1 MKKRESSLTPM
12 KDVLSGLFGDGVLP
26 FDPADAALW
35 KIWPSVVGDAAA
47 AHARPLWIKDGILK
61 VAVTEPVWLNELRF
75 ASEEI
80 RSSLNAVLG
89 RRAVRQI
96 QFRTD
101 PSRNQRLTQ
110 KREPRR

>member
-1 MKKRESSLTPM
+1 MKRRESSLTPL
-12 KDVLSGLFGDGVLP
+12 KDVLSGLFRGRALP
-26 FDPADAALW
+26 VNPADAALW
-35 KIWPSVVGDAAA
+35 EIWPSVVGEAAA
-47 AHARPLWIKDGILK
+47 ANARPLWIKDGILK

-80 RSSLNAVLG
+80 RSSLNAALG

-101 PSRNQRLTQ
+101 PSKSEQIKQ
-110 KREPRR
+110 KRAPRF

>member
-1 MKKRESSLTPM
+1 MKKRKSSLTPL

-35 KIWPSVVGDAAA
+35 KIWPSVVGEAAA

-61 VAVTEPVWLNELRF
+61 VAVTEPIWFNELRF

-80 RSSLNAVLG
+80 RSSLNAALG
-89 RRAVRQI
+89 RRAVHQI

-101 PSRNQRLTQ
+101 PS
-110 KREPRR
+110 KR

>member
-1 MKKRESSLTPM
+1 MKRRESSLTPM
-12 KDVLSGLFGDGVLP
+12 KDVLSGLFGNGVLP

-47 AHARPLWIKDGILK
+47 AHAKPLWIKDGILK

-89 RRAVRQI
+89 RPAVRQI

-101 PSRNQRLTQ
+101 PS
-110 KREPRR
+110 KRHDVRQMRETRF